1 MFVRRIRRE
10 DLTSLLRLLF
20 PSAHLVI
27 DEVWEP
33 SKVTQV
39 LINNM
44 PPILETLRLLGSP
57 KIIEVTRS
65 EVRFYTDMGKLG
77 VGVYGVKHPTPTVSL
92 VCWSPRE
99 FTYPLS
105 IGLHFLPLQDIRQ
118 IIETVKRVLKPPL
131 DFDRSVEIVSRL
143 LPLTE
148 KGIAVDFSVPF
159 LAGSSPGGR
168 HIQCRDRV
176 GELEVITLST
186 TPIERSSQPPD
197 LYLGLGPGVLIQD
210 VRTEYQTPVS
220 DLALF
225 TSGIAIARKRGVPQA
240 ITVAPRG
247 LLRLYPE
254 KAFYYTTTPR
264 GYSLD
269 VFLED
274 KSDLDKTLQLLDELR
289 RAGIIDEKT
298 IRHIT
303 EKVETC

>member
-1 MFVRRIRRE
+1 MFVRRKRE

-20 PSAHLVI
+20 PSAHLVL
-27 DEVWEP
+27 DELGES

-44 PPILETLRLLGSP
+44 APILETLRLLGSP
-57 KIIEVTRS
+57 KIIEVTGS
-65 EVRFYTDMGKLG
+65 EVRFNTDMGRLG
-77 VGVYGVKHPTPTVSL
+77 VGVYGVKHPTPTASL
-92 VCWSPRE
+92 ICWPPRE
-99 FTYPLS
+99 FTYPLA
-105 IGLHFLPLQDIRQ
+105 IDLHFLPPQDIMQ
-118 IIETVKRVLKPPL
+118 VIETARRVLEPPQ

-148 KGIAVDFSVPF
+148 RGIAIDFLVPF
-159 LAGSSPGGR
+159 LTGSSPGGR
-168 HIQCRDRV
+168 RIQCRDRV

-186 TPIERSSQPPD
+186 MPIKRAPPPPD
-197 LYLGLGPGVLIQD
+197 LYLRLGRGVVIRNVD
-210 VRTEYQTPVS
+210 KEYRAPVS

-247 LLRLYPE
+247 LLRLYPHR
-254 KAFYYTTTPR
+254 AFHYTTTPR

-289 RAGIIDEKT
+289 RAGIIDEET
-298 IRHIT
+298 IRQVA